1 MSDAVWF
8 GVVFVAFFILRG
20 IIATWVFLF
29 LLPQGDACP
38 NCGEST
44 LRVES
49 PGWNRLLPWFRTSWC
64 YGCGWEGLLR
74 NDPDA
79 APANRR
85 AIMQRIP

>member
-1 MSDAVWF
+1 MTDAVWF

-20 IIATWVFLF
+20 VVATWVFLF

-64 YGCGWEGLLR
+64 YSCGWEGLLR
-74 NDPDA
+74 NDLDIP
-79 APANRR
+79 PPSRR
-85 AIMQRIP
+85 IVTQRVP